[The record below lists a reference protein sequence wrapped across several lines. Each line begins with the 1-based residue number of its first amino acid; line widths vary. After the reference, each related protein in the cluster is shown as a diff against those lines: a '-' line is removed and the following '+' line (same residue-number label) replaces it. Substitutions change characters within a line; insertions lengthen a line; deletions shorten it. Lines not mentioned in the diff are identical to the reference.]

1 MDNEMN
7 EETKVIVDENGIAD
21 SGTKGKEE
29 KKAGHKALNISV
41 SLACSIIL
49 CLAVWWCVFHY

>member
-1 MDNEMN
+1 MN

-41 SLACSIIL
+41 ALACSIIL